1 MKTKY
6 EAPAIEVFKFSLATG
21 VYADTASDIPE
32 NEFSEGPAV
41 TLDTFDPFAPVN

>member
-21 VYADTASDIPE
+21 VCAATASDIPE
-32 NEFSEGPAV
+32 NSHNEGPAV
-41 TLDTFDPFAPVN
+41 TLDPFDPFG